1 MAEPISRMINR
12 EAKIRW
18 HCDVSVDH
26 YGDVDLT
33 RIAAAKGDDYVLI
46 NKKPPCR
53 VPGCPGI
60 ATFADYSRVYWQKLE
75 TLSDRD
81 PEWWAF
87 NDKRRAELMALGW
100 GVKDGK
106 WVAPEPKPAASP
118 EST

>member
-18 HCDVSVDH
+18 HCDVSMDH
-26 YGDVDLT
+26 YGDVDLK
-33 RIAAAKGDDYVLI
+33 RIAAARGDDYVLI

-53 VPGCPGI
+53 IPGCPGI
-60 ATFADYSRVYWQKLE
+60 ATFADYSRVYCQKLE

-87 NDKRRAELMALGW
+87 NGKRRAELQAQGYRVEM
-100 GVKDGK
+100 GK
-106 WVAPEPKPAASP
+106 WVAPEKEAPA
-118 EST
+118 